1 MHEAIRSMLDDYGSS
16 SLEDYRNA
24 LRDILQRL
32 ALLGLWRSRFFQHA
46 AFYGGTA
53 LRMLHGLDRFSE
65 DLDFSL
71 LTTDRSFSMEGYA
84 DALRNEIAAFGFHVE
99 FERSERSRSGRI
111 DSAFLKADTCSQ
123 LIAINVGGDLLR
135 DVHPGKLL
143 KIRLEVDTDPPAG
156 FRTEMRYVFR
166 PIAFPVRIY
175 SLPDLFAGKLHA
187 VLCRRWRT
195 RVKGRDWYDMVWYAG
210 HHPEIRIGHLEERM
224 RQSGDY
230 HDDKALSISRLQGL
244 LRTAI
249 VDLDLDQAR
258 EETSRF
264 VRDPRV
270 LDVWSKDFF
279 HHAIERIRPV

>member
-1 MHEAIRSMLDDYGSS
+1 MHDAIRSMLDDYGSS
-16 SLEDYRNA
+16 SLEDHRNA

-46 AFYGGTA
+46 AFCGGTA

-71 LTTDRSFSMEGYA
+71 LTTDRSFSMESHA

-99 FERSERSRSGRI
+99 FERSERTRSGRI
-111 DSAFLKADTCSQ
+111 DSAFPKADTCSQ
-123 LIAINVGGDLLR
+123 LIAIDVGRDLVR
-135 DVHPGKLL
+135 DVHPGKPL

-156 FRTEMRYVFR
+156 FQTEMRYVFR
-166 PIAFPVRIY
+166 PIAFPVRVY
-175 SLPDLFAGKLHA
+175 TLPDLFAGKLHA
-187 VLCRRWRT
+187 VLCRRWRA

-230 HDDKALSISRLQGL
+230 HDDEALSISKLLDL

-249 VDLDLDQAR
+249 ADLDLDQAR
-258 EETSRF
+258 EETARF
-264 VRDPRV
+264 IGDSRV

-279 HHAIERIRPV
+279 HHAVERIRPV